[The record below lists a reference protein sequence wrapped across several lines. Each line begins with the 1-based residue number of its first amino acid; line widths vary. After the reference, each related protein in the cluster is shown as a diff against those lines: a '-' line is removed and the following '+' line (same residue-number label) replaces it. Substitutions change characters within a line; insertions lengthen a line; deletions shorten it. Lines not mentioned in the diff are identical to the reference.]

1 MMTVIIT
8 MWLVCLSVTMAV
20 HFASYMPVLSSIST
34 SLLLQ
39 SIPFAGSE
47 AASSSSSSSSSS
59 VSEVLLTR
67 HHGASTIDDASVPC
81 NDLVLS

>member
-1 MMTVIIT
+1 MMTIIIT
-8 MWLVCLSVTMAV
+8 MWLVCLSAAIAV

-47 AASSSSSSSSSS
+47 AASSSSSSS
-59 VSEVLLTR
+59 VSEALLTR
-67 HHGASTIDDASVPC
+67 HHRASTIDDASVLC
-81 NDLVLS
+81 NDLVMR

>member
-8 MWLVCLSVTMAV
+8 MWLVCLSAAMAV
-20 HFASYMPVLSSIST
+20 HFASYVPVLSSIST

-47 AASSSSSSSSSS
+47 AASSSSSSSS
-59 VSEVLLTR
+59 VSEALLTGHR
-67 HHGASTIDDASVPC
+67 GASTIDDASVPC
-81 NDLVLS
+81 NDLVMS